1 MLRCTVQTRSPFPC
15 HHLGGLP
22 VPDEAGYLASIITD
36 EYGFGS
42 TRCPWVIS
50 VARGRTVNITLV
62 DFGVATR
69 YPEPR
74 NTCHVYAKI
83 RETYLSSEFTVC
95 GGRMRE
101 RHVYLSQ
108 SPRVEIVIANIRFTE
123 EQIYFLLKYEGKTGQ
138 RCHCRT
144 QQDIYITQHDA

>member
-1 MLRCTVQTRSPFPC
+1 M
-15 HHLGGLP
+15 
-22 VPDEAGYLASIITD
+22 PDEIGYLASIVTD

-50 VARGRTVNITLV
+50 VATGRTINITLV

-83 RETYLSSEFTVC
+83 RETYLPSEFTVC
-95 GGRMRE
+95 GGYTRE

-108 SPRVEIVIANIRFTE
+108 SPRVDIVIANIRFTE
-123 EQIYFLLKYEGKTGQ
+123 EQIYFILKYEGKSGHRR
-138 RCHCRT
+138 RCCKHW
-144 QQDIYITQHDA
+144 DI